1 MYLCSILSIPE
12 QPSVQ
17 QFQPQLDIC
26 LLFPTSATTARQVQ
40 FSDPSLTFQPT
51 KQTSQMNCIKKQHIL
66 DNAKL

>member
-17 QFQPQLDIC
+17 QFQPQPDIC
-26 LLFPTSATTARQVQ
+26 LLFPTSTTRVRQVQ
-40 FSDPSLTFQPT
+40 FSDPLLTFQPV
-51 KQTSQMNCIKKQHIL
+51 KQTSQMNYIKKQHIL